1 MTTSY
6 LYTATLRKDADLSA
20 HYSNVVDQWGS
31 CLFDGENCRG
41 LERWMRQLHS
51 FRGGDDETYQGR
63 VIPLNLDERLL
74 LIDEIE
80 SGAIDE
86 FSPSPRASASRKQR
100 VLDSLRSTLP
110 PRALKGDQLVVYLP
124 Y

>member
-6 LYTATLRKDADLSA
+6 LYTAQLKKGADLSRN
-20 HYSNVVDQWGS
+20 YSDVIENWGN
-31 CLFDGENCRG
+31 CLFDGEDCRG
-41 LERWMRQLHS
+41 LERWMRQLHY

-80 SGAIDE
+80 SGAINE
-86 FSPSPRASASRKQR
+86 FSVTPRANASRKQR
-100 VLDSLRSTLP
+100 ALDSLRSTLL
-110 PRALKGDQLVVYLP
+110 PRALKGGQLVVYLP